1 MTSSPLFEICR
12 NFSTVFEGEC
22 KNGQHANISPKKKN
36 WPGLKVNIK
45 FAGDGRRFS
54 IKKQRLLL
62 VVKCLYQKNK
72 VMSKFSMFY
81 KPFFLQFFALKDNFC
96 RRKYLRGLPWQHHC
110 WWAEYSS
117 GRCLCGGFLAL
128 QDAGDLVTPWY
139 FYYQFLFIV
148 FINS

>member
-1 MTSSPLFEICR
+1 MTSIPLFEICR

-22 KNGQHANISPKKKN
+22 KNGHHANISPKKKN
-36 WPGLKVNIK
+36 WPRLKVNIK

-62 VVKCLYQKNK
+62 VVKCFIKKTRLCQNFPCFI
-72 VMSKFSMFY
+72 SH
-81 KPFFLQFFALKDNFC
+81 FLRFFALKDNFC
-96 RRKYLRGLPWQHHC
+96 RRQYLRGLPWQHHC

-139 FYYQFLFIV
+139 FYQYLFIF